1 MLAEENRLQLSQLP
15 VSRRVQDIEGCPCLQ
30 IMSFADILH
39 LAMILGNSSAIFSL
53 RNVKNVPSFCNSPP
67 KQHNLD
73 QRLPGFQSIFWQL
86 SCSTSSK
93 FGQRQ
98 LIMKNKPRDLSQSE
112 KKKLF
117 E

>member
-1 MLAEENRLQLSQLP
+1 
-15 VSRRVQDIEGCPCLQ
+15 
-30 IMSFADILH
+30 
-39 LAMILGNSSAIFSL
+39 MILSNSSAIFSA

-67 KQHNLD
+67 KQRNLD
-73 QRLPGFQSIFWQL
+73 QGLLGFQFIFWQL
-86 SCSTSSK
+86 GCSTSSK

-98 LIMKNKPRDLSQSE
+98 LIMKNKPRELSQSE